1 MMSPSTRETTGPRW
15 SCAGASGAN
24 EMPDLAR
31 LSVESDGAI
40 ELARVAGEIDASN
53 VADVSQ
59 RLLDTVSNR
68 SRALVL
74 DLTETSYIDSSGISL
89 IFDAAARMRNRRQ
102 QLRLV
107 VTPQSF
113 VGEVLAAV
121 SMDQSIPID
130 PALDDALRA
139 VGAGNGP
146 D

>member
-1 MMSPSTRETTGPRW
+1 MSLSTRETTGPPW
-15 SCAGASGAN
+15 SCADASGAN

-31 LSVESDGAI
+31 LSVESDGDI
-40 ELARVAGEIDASN
+40 ELARVAGEVDASN
-53 VADVSQ
+53 VADLSQ
-59 RLLDTVSNR
+59 RLLEAVSNR

-107 VTPQSF
+107 VQPRSF
-113 VGEVLAAV
+113 VAEVLAAV
-121 SMDQSIPID
+121 SMQDSVPID
-130 PALDDALRA
+130 PVLGEALRT
-139 VGAGNGP
+139 VGAP